1 MANPSIKLFDMTDK
15 KERVYDYM
23 SNATIGDLR
32 RSIAQKERYDS
43 PEKVKIFLA
52 CIQLTEDMYIKDII
66 DLEEHGFFIEFENYT
81 SATANAEIY
90 VWAGKDNCTK
100 LYPGVPETIEVR
112 RNGNFGVARTRFVFQ
127 NTFMYRSC
135 QTLKSIH
142 IQVESKKIFCS
153 CVPSQTELDP
163 QN

>member
-1 MANPSIKLFDMTDK
+1 MTNNIIQLIDIHNGK
-15 KERVYDYM
+15 ARDYDYT
-23 SNATIGDLR
+23 SSETIGDLKR
-32 RSIAQKERYDS
+32 NIAQKEGYDS
-43 PEKVKIFLA
+43 QDKLKIILA
-52 CIQLTEDMYIKDII
+52 FIPLPRDLYIKDII

-81 SATANAEIY
+81 SATATAEIY

-135 QTLKSIH
+135 QTLKSIQ
-142 IQVESKKIFCS
+142 I
-153 CVPSQTELDP
+153 
-163 QN
+163 